1 MKKSISL
8 LVARP
13 FCFKASQ
20 RGTKKK
26 KNRKEDWTLSK
37 RIQIHTHTHKK
48 KKEHLQKSEWWGED
62 VLPSTKIKK
71 KKEHAHS

>member
-26 KNRKEDWTLSK
+26 EQK
-37 RIQIHTHTHKK
+37 RGLNAFEAHTNTHTHTQK
-48 KKEHLQKSEWWGED
+48 KKEHLQKSE
-62 VLPSTKIKK
+62 
-71 KKEHAHS
+71 

>member
-26 KNRKEDWTLSK
+26 KEQK
-37 RIQIHTHTHKK
+37 RGLNAFEAHTNTHTHTKK
-48 KKEHLQKSEWWGED
+48 KKRTSAEKRMMGRRCTAEYEN
-62 VLPSTKIKK
+62 
-71 KKEHAHS
+71 

>member
-26 KNRKEDWTLSK
+26 KEQK
-37 RIQIHTHTHKK
+37 RGLNAFEAHTNTHTHKQK
-48 KKEHLQKSEWWGED
+48 KKEHLQKSE
-62 VLPSTKIKK
+62 
-71 KKEHAHS
+71 